1 LGAGTANSP
10 ADLGTSVAAGSLSE
24 AAERR
29 RRIERLLYLAPSI
42 VFLFVFIV
50 LPYSAVFRMSFNIFS
65 PMRLFLEAFTVQN
78 YLDILSDPYYYKLI
92 YRTILLGVTVTVA
105 TLVLGLPLS
114 LKIAASGR
122 RMKSLL
128 MALVLSP
135 LLINLVVRTYTWL
148 VVLGDKGLI
157 NEFLSGA
164 GIIDTPIRLTG
175 SFFSVWLGLT
185 HITLP
190 LMVLSLVGVLEKL
203 DRRIFE
209 AATSLGANSWFT
221 FRRVTFPLVM
231 PGIGAGALLVFCF
244 TVSAFITPALLGGS
258 RVGTVS
264 TVIFEKFTY
273 SMNWPVG
280 SALVF
285 VLLVINIGVIWLHG
299 RIFGEHS

>member
-1 LGAGTANSP
+1 
-10 ADLGTSVAAGSLSE
+10 
-24 AAERR
+24 
-29 RRIERLLYLAPSI
+29 LLYLAPSI

-190 LMVLSLVGVLEKL
+190 LMVLSLVGVLEKI

>member
-1 LGAGTANSP
+1 M
-10 ADLGTSVAAGSLSE
+10 AAASISE
-24 AAERR
+24 AARR
-29 RRIERLLYLAPSI
+29 RRQIERTLYLAPSI
-42 VFLFVFIV
+42 AFLLIFIV
-50 LPYSAVFRMSFNIFS
+50 LPYLAVFRMSFNTFS
-65 PMRLFLEAFTVQN
+65 PMRLFVESFTFDN
-78 YLDILSDPYYYKLI
+78 YVGVLSDPYYYSLI
-92 YRTILLGVTVTVA
+92 FRTLLLGTTVTLA
-105 TLVLGLPLS
+105 TLVLGLPLA

-135 LLINLVVRTYTWL
+135 LLINLVVRTYAWL

-157 NEFLSGA
+157 NEFLLGTDLAAS
-164 GIIDTPIRLTG
+164 PIRLTG

-203 DRRIFE
+203 DRRVFE
-209 AATSLGANSWFT
+209 AATSLGAGEWFIL
-221 FRRVTFPLVM
+221 RRVTLPLVM

-285 VLLVINIGVIWLHG
+285 VLLIINMGVIWLHG
-299 RIFGEHS
+299 RIFGEHA

>member
-1 LGAGTANSP
+1 M
-10 ADLGTSVAAGSLSE
+10 AAGSLSE

-78 YLDILSDPYYYKLI
+78 YLDILSDPYYYNLI

-105 TLVLGLPLS
+105 TLALGLPLS

-244 TVSAFITPALLGGS
+244 TVSAFITPALLGSG

>member
-1 LGAGTANSP
+1 M
-10 ADLGTSVAAGSLSE
+10 
-24 AAERR
+24 ERS
-29 RRIERLLYLAPSI
+29 LYLAPSI
-42 VFLFVFIV
+42 AFLFVFIV
-50 LPYSAVFRMSFNIFS
+50 LPYVAVFRMSFNTFS
-65 PMRLFLEAFTVQN
+65 PMRLFVEAFTFDN
-78 YLDILSDPYYYKLI
+78 YLGILADPYYYNLVF
-92 YRTILLGVTVTVA
+92 RTVLLGATVTLA
-105 TLVLGLPLS
+105 TLALGLPLA

-122 RMKSLL
+122 RTKSLL

-135 LLINLVVRTYTWL
+135 LLINLVVRTYAWL

-157 NEFLSGA
+157 NEFLIGA
-164 GIIDTPIRLTG
+164 GLTATPVRLTG
-175 SFFSVWLGLT
+175 TFFSVWLGLT

-209 AATSLGANSWFT
+209 AAASLGGGGWFI

-258 RVGTVS
+258 RIGTVS

-285 VLLVINIGVIWLHG
+285 VLLVINMGVIWLHG
-299 RIFGEHS
+299 RIFGEHA

>member
-1 LGAGTANSP
+1 
-10 ADLGTSVAAGSLSE
+10 
-24 AAERR
+24 
-29 RRIERLLYLAPSI
+29 
-42 VFLFVFIV
+42 
-50 LPYSAVFRMSFNIFS
+50 
-65 PMRLFLEAFTVQN
+65 
-78 YLDILSDPYYYKLI
+78 
-92 YRTILLGVTVTVA
+92 
-105 TLVLGLPLS
+105 
-114 LKIAASGR
+114 
-122 RMKSLL
+122 
-128 MALVLSP
+128 
-135 LLINLVVRTYTWL
+135 
-148 VVLGDKGLI
+148 
-157 NEFLSGA
+157 
-164 GIIDTPIRLTG
+164 
-175 SFFSVWLGLT
+175 
-185 HITLP
+185 
-190 LMVLSLVGVLEKL
+190 MVLSLVGVLEKL

-244 TVSAFITPALLGGS
+244 TVSAFITPALLGSS

>member
-1 LGAGTANSP
+1 
-10 ADLGTSVAAGSLSE
+10 VAAGSLSE